1 MSEEPISNIADNSS
15 WKKSKRKMER
25 MRNRVNPE
33 SVRNLN
39 RSTISSISKTERTE
53 VLDNV
58 IGNLPGSDDGE
69 KITDEEAKRFKERN
83 EENVKHFKVGDKEY
97 RFNITDNIVKDI
109 MLEEIEKNG
118 KENFDPKNVTSRL
131 DEYLGDK
138 NSESIHFRF
147 HKIPEN
153 DRLKYYQL
161 LVKYANFL
169 IYEQYK
175 SLGKDYSEIW
185 KHFIKPIIDNG
196 RIFQLD
202 EDIVSILDATDS
214 KKTEIPFN
222 QILIDCRFPIEDRI
236 YYGMMVGKYFTDN
249 KNNPGIIKESEVA
262 GKIIGTGCFTCYSRL
277 DVKDG
282 ERKLH
287 LEYFDFDGIL
297 SEGNKLTKYQKRL
310 SNFFYSFCNF
320 INEPEVEIIETTLN
334 PKNNERRA
342 ERGSMPLP
350 SNSVIKIAGTLKKY
364 ISDFNSGM
372 SSGIGHRFIVRG
384 HFMHFR
390 NEERYSRL
398 YGLSDEKLMKS
409 GYQKSNEVIKKWL
422 KPFSKGKGILVDK
435 TYKVLK
441 GGKK

>member
-69 KITDEEAKRFKERN
+69 EITDEEAKRFKERN

-297 SEGNKLTKYQKRL
+297 SEGNKLTNIPSLIGSLPLVRTLILGFNRL
-310 SNFFYSFCNF
+310 DF
-320 INEPEVEIIETTLN
+320 IPKSIGFLTTLEVLDLG
-334 PKNNERRA
+334 KN
-342 ERGSMPLP
+342 
-350 SNSVIKIAGTLKKY
+350 
-364 ISDFNSGM
+364 
-372 SSGIGHRFIVRG
+372 H
-384 HFMHFR
+384 
-390 NEERYSRL
+390 
-398 YGLSDEKLMKS
+398 
-409 GYQKSNEVIKKWL
+409 IKKLPESIGALTSLKHLYLYYNDINIWL
-422 KPFSKGKGILVDK
+422 EDSS
-435 TYKVLK
+435 
-441 GGKK
+441 